1 VACSACGG
9 MLFCVSFVCCLYVVV
24 RSRVCVTR
32 MVRVLSRVVRARRHA
47 SVAHDHAWSCALSVC
62 SFVRAVQHV
71 VACCFARHSRVVC
84 ALFVRDVLVVACWL
98 RVISARR
105 TLCFV
110 YRQRAVSR
118 VSARRFTLSCCFAHH
133 KFVSL
138 RISHFN

>member
-32 MVRVLSRVVRARRHA
+32 MVRVLSRDVRARRHA
-47 SVAHDHAWSCALSVC
+47 SVEHDHAWSCALSVC
-62 SFVRAVQHV
+62 SFACAVQRV

-118 VSARRFTLSCCFAHH
+118 VSARH